1 MLALSIG
8 RVAGRIA
15 FANAD
20 LCIIVQPGSVFQ
32 LHERLV
38 PAALLSRSNPS
49 DPNQMEAIMTPQLTG
64 RQRDTMK
71 SLQRKALVS
80 WWETGHPGW
89 RIWERDTE
97 TFMRSVHT
105 PSVSS
110 PCGSVAC
117 QVSTVIL
124 IQGWVT
130 IQALL
135 ISFTVRSQNALH
147 AAASCSHNLAAWALP
162 GAAVCQGLAARLA
175 VYAI

>member
-1 MLALSIG
+1 MHCRAASDQYVSLPPI
-8 RVAGRIA
+8 
-15 FANAD
+15 F
-20 LCIIVQPGSVFQ
+20 VFQ

-110 PCGSVAC
+110 PWHSCLPGLLLHTYPRLGCNGSAAHVLH
-117 QVSTVIL
+117 S
-124 IQGWVT
+124 
-130 IQALL
+130 QA
-135 ISFTVRSQNALH
+135 TRSQNA
-147 AAASCSHNLAAWALP
+147 S
-162 GAAVCQGLAARLA
+162 
-175 VYAI
+175 